1 MMIDKFLTPLSH
13 IINIKMY
20 KGRLKSGR
28 EKDEIAAST
37 DEPIKKY
44 FK

>member
-1 MMIDKFLTPLSH
+1 MNEQYLTPLSH
-13 IINIKMY
+13 IINMKMY
-20 KGRLKSGR
+20 SGRLKSGR

-37 DEPIKKY
+37 ADPMKKY